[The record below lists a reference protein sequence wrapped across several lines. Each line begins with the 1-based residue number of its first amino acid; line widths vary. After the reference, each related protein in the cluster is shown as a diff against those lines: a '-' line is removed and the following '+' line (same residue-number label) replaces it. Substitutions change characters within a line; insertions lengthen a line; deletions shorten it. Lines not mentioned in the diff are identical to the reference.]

1 MVQLA
6 EATGILGL
14 VGLPSQPEPRHAP
27 TAKPNMDLRSL
38 VEKSGDADLLRGMIG
53 FGAERLEALA
63 ARGEAERKLGKV
75 RREIDTIVTAIASG
89 MFPTGMKAKMDG
101 SEAERADLEARL
113 AEIPEPVAIHPGLSG
128 IHARK
133 VADLVAAL
141 NDTEAAALLRWLIGK
156 IVLTP
161 DATAANLVRL
171 FIRLASGHPD
181 KDIDA
186 LTP

>member
-1 MVQLA
+1 
-6 EATGILGL
+6 
-14 VGLPSQPEPRHAP
+14 
-27 TAKPNMDLRSL
+27 MDR
-38 VEKSGDADLLRGMIG
+38 
-53 FGAERLEALA
+53 
-63 ARGEAERKLGKV
+63 
-75 RREIDTIVTAIASG
+75 
-89 MFPTGMKAKMDG
+89 

-113 AEIPEPVAIHPGLSG
+113 AEIPDPKPVAIHPGLSG

-171 FIRLASGHPD
+171 LTRLASGHPD

-186 LTP
+186 LTPWPDPPTAIAKAPHNRRGGLILGYPVSSNELGQLADSGATGESASDLNDMGRRLQTSDDCSPLKRVRPEPGPRCHTLQICGPALALRAKAWR